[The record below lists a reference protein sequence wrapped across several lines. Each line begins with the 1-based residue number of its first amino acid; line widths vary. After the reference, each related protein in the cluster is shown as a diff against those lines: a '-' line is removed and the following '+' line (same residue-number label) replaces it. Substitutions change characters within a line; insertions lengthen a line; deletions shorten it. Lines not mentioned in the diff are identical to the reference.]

1 MLIHF
6 QKFGRNF
13 NFKFP
18 IIMDYSMRFI
28 PAIKIIGNQ
37 DHNFMFLKFFK
48 EILEFW
54 NFNNTYWKLLFCPE
68 IRNLLEKIIF
78 DFLGFDFFIKNLEHS
93 GNISNYWNLKQ
104 KNITKFFQ
112 FRAIFFHI
120 NKILVK
126 YLPSFVKFWL
136 ESFQIL
142 FL

>member
-1 MLIHF
+1 
-6 QKFGRNF
+6 
-13 NFKFP
+13 
-18 IIMDYSMRFI
+18 MRFL
-28 PAIKIIGNQ
+28 PAIKIIGNL
-37 DHNFMFLKFFK
+37 DYNFMFLKFFK

-68 IRNLLEKIIF
+68 IRNLLEKRIF
-78 DFLGFDFFIKNLEHS
+78 DFLGLDFFIKNLEHS

-104 KNITKFFQ
+104 KNVTKIFQ

>member
-1 MLIHF
+1 MLIKL
-6 QKFGRNF
+6 QIFGRDF
-13 NFKFP
+13 NFKFQ
-18 IIMDYSMRFI
+18 IKMDYSMRFL
-28 PAIKIIGNQ
+28 PAIKIIGNL
-37 DHNFMFLKFFK
+37 DYNFMFLKFFK

-54 NFNNTYWKLLFCPE
+54 NFNNTYWKSLFCPE
-68 IRNLLEKIIF
+68 IRNLLEKRFF
-78 DFLGFDFFIKNLEHS
+78 DFLGLDFFIKNLEHS

-104 KNITKFFQ
+104 KNVTKIFQ